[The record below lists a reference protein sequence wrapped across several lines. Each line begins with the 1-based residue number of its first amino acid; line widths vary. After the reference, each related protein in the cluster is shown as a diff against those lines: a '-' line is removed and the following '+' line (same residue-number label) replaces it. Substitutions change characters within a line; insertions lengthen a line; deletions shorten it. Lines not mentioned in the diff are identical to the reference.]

1 MSNPEPAYVHPRSA
15 VAVRRAGARL
25 SAVDPQNPP
34 HTYGPAGVV
43 PSPKAARGIIV
54 YIGLD
59 ESKAAADGTNLSVIA
74 GELQAYAKELA
85 SQAETQAVIAL
96 APEGRGSDIDAV
108 RAVATGS
115 PAATGTPAGTH
126 GPVRSRIPNRIHP
139 PALREEGEAAGA
151 QRAGGGPTGGFGSRL
166 GESFQGTAT
175 ERLRI
180 DIPRRE
186 VRIDGDLVDVTT
198 KEFDLLATLVSHA
211 DTTLPREDLIDAV
224 WSGGEVPDERT
235 VDVHIRRLR
244 RRLGEYASVV
254 RTMRG
259 SGYRYDTHPDVTVW
273 SATAH
278 R

>member
-1 MSNPEPAYVHPRSA
+1 
-15 VAVRRAGARL
+15 
-25 SAVDPQNPP
+25 
-34 HTYGPAGVV
+34 VV
-43 PSPKAARGIIV
+43 PSPKAARGVIV

-59 ESKAAADGTNLSVIA
+59 ESKAAADGTNLSAIA

-115 PAATGTPAGTH
+115 PAATGAPAANH
-126 GPVRSRIPNRIHP
+126 GPVPSRIPNRIHTP
-139 PALREEGEAAGA
+139 TLREEHAPAPEDPGGYGGRAREVNPDADG
-151 QRAGGGPTGGFGSRL
+151 QRPRKHN
-166 GESFQGTAT
+166 
-175 ERLRI
+175 
-180 DIPRRE
+180 PRRE
-186 VRIDGDLVDVTT
+186 
-198 KEFDLLATLVSHA
+198 E
-211 DTTLPREDLIDAV
+211 LISAV
-224 WSGGEVPDERT
+224 WSDGEVHDERT

-273 SATAH
+273 SATARH
-278 R
+278 

>member
-1 MSNPEPAYVHPRSA
+1 MPNPEPNYVHPRSA

-34 HTYGPAGVV
+34 HTYGPSGVV

-59 ESKAAADGTNLSVIA
+59 ESKAAADGTNLSAIA

-108 RAVATGS
+108 RAVANGS
-115 PAATGTPAGTH
+115 PAASGTPAGSH

-139 PALREEGEAAGA
+139 PTLRETEA
-151 QRAGGGPTGGFGSRL
+151 GP
-166 GESFQGTAT
+166 A

-211 DTTLPREDLIDAV
+211 DETLPREALIAAV
-224 WSGGEVPDERT
+224 WSGAEEPDERT

-244 RRLGEYASVV
+244 RRLGEHSSVI

-259 SGYRYDTHPDVTVW
+259 AGYRYDTHPDVTVW

>member
-1 MSNPEPAYVHPRSA
+1 MSNPEPDFVHPRSA
-15 VAVRRAGARL
+15 VATRRAGARL

-59 ESKAAADGTNLSVIA
+59 ESKAAADGTNLSAIA

-108 RAVATGS
+108 RAVANGS
-115 PAATGTPAGTH
+115 PAATGTPAGNH

-139 PALREEGEAAGA
+139 PALRNETDQQLTGGA
-151 QRAGGGPTGGFGSRL
+151 PTGGFGSRL
-166 GESFQGTAT
+166 GDSFAGAAS

-186 VRIDGDLVDVTT
+186 VRIDDELVDVTT

-211 DTTLPREDLIDAV
+211 DSTLPREDLIDAV
-224 WSGGEVPDERT
+224 WSGGDAPDERT

-244 RRLGEYASVV
+244 RRLGEYASVI

-259 SGYRYDTHPDVTVW
+259 TGYRYDTHPDVTVW

>member
-1 MSNPEPAYVHPRSA
+1 MPNPEPNYVHPRSA

-34 HTYGPAGVV
+34 HTYGPSGVV

-59 ESKAAADGTNLSVIA
+59 ESKAAADGTNLSAIA
-74 GELQAYAKELA
+74 VELQAYAKELA

-108 RAVATGS
+108 RAVANGS
-115 PAATGTPAGTH
+115 PAASGTPAGTH

-139 PALREEGEAAGA
+139 PALRDDAAAGGYGAHPGEA
-151 QRAGGGPTGGFGSRL
+151 FG
-166 GESFQGTAT
+166 EKAA

-198 KEFDLLATLVSHA
+198 KEFDLLATLVSHP
-211 DTTLPREDLIDAV
+211 DETLPRDALIAAV
-224 WSGGEVPDERT
+224 WSGSEEPDERT

-244 RRLGEYASVV
+244 RRLGEHSSVI

-259 SGYRYDTHPDVTVW
+259 AGYRYDTHPDVTVW

>member
-1 MSNPEPAYVHPRSA
+1 MSNPEPAYIHPRSA
-15 VAVRRAGARL
+15 VATRRAGARL

-54 YIGLD
+54 YVGLD
-59 ESKAAADGTNLSVIA
+59 ESKAAADGTNLSAIA
-74 GELQAYAKELA
+74 GELQAYARELA

-115 PAATGTPAGTH
+115 PAATGAPAGSH

-139 PALREEGEAAGA
+139 PSLREDPAPSGLPGQGFAARAGA
-151 QRAGGGPTGGFGSRL
+151 GSPN
-166 GESFQGTAT
+166 SAT

-186 VRIDGDLVDVTT
+186 VRIDGELVEVTT
-198 KEFDLLATLVSHA
+198 KEFDLLATLVAHA
-211 DTTLPREDLIDAV
+211 DSTLPREDLINAV

-244 RRLGEYASVV
+244 RRLGEFASVV

-273 SATAH
+273 SATAQ

>member
-1 MSNPEPAYVHPRSA
+1 MSS
-15 VAVRRAGARL
+15 
-25 SAVDPQNPP
+25 VDPQNPP
-34 HTYGPAGVV
+34 HTFGPAGVV

-54 YIGLD
+54 YVGLD
-59 ESKAAADGTNLSVIA
+59 ESKAAADGTNLSAIA

-96 APEGRGSDIDAV
+96 APEGRGNDIDAV
-108 RAVATGS
+108 RAVANGS
-115 PAATGTPAGTH
+115 PSATGTPAGTH

-139 PALREEGEAAGA
+139 PALRRDSEQGIGDPA
-151 QRAGGGPTGGFGSRL
+151 PTGGFGSRFD
-166 GESFQGTAT
+166 GNFQNRTS

-186 VRIDGDLVDVTT
+186 VRIDGDLIDVTT

-211 DTTLPREDLIDAV
+211 DSTLPREDLITAV

-244 RRLGEYASVV
+244 RRLGEYSSVI

>member
-1 MSNPEPAYVHPRSA
+1 MPNPEPNYVHPRSA

-34 HTYGPAGVV
+34 HTYGPSGVV

-59 ESKAAADGTNLSVIA
+59 ESKAAADGTNLSAIA

-115 PAATGTPAGTH
+115 PAASGTPAGTH

-139 PALREEGEAAGA
+139 PALRE
-151 QRAGGGPTGGFGSRL
+151 S
-166 GESFQGTAT
+166 ESFPEKAA

-186 VRIDGDLVDVTT
+186 VRIEGELVNVTT

-211 DTTLPREDLIDAV
+211 DETLPREALIAAV
-224 WSGGEVPDERT
+224 WSGADEPDERT

-244 RRLGEYASVV
+244 RRLGEHSSVI

>member
-1 MSNPEPAYVHPRSA
+1 MPNPEPNYVHPRSA

-34 HTYGPAGVV
+34 HTYGPSGVV

-59 ESKAAADGTNLSVIA
+59 ESKAAADGTNLSAIA

-108 RAVATGS
+108 RAVANGS
-115 PAATGTPAGTH
+115 PAASGTPAGTH

-139 PALREEGEAAGA
+139 PALRDDAAAGGYGAHPGEA
-151 QRAGGGPTGGFGSRL
+151 FG
-166 GESFQGTAT
+166 EKAA

-186 VRIDGDLVDVTT
+186 VRIDGVLVGVTT
-198 KEFDLLATLVSHA
+198 KEFDPAARRPHRRRVVGLGGTGRAHRRRPHPPAPAPPRRALLGHPHDEGCRLPVRHA
-211 DTTLPREDLIDAV
+211 PRRHRVVGDRAPV
-224 WSGGEVPDERT
+224 
-235 VDVHIRRLR
+235 IRVAPPTQEGVRLR
-244 RRLGEYASVV
+244 GYA
-254 RTMRG
+254 R
-259 SGYRYDTHPDVTVW
+259 
-273 SATAH
+273 
-278 R
+278 

>member
-1 MSNPEPAYVHPRSA
+1 MSIPEPDYAHPRSA
-15 VAVRRAGARL
+15 VATRRAGARL
-25 SAVDPQNPP
+25 SAVDPTNPP

-43 PSPKAARGIIV
+43 PSPRAARGIIV

-59 ESKAAADGTNLSVIA
+59 ESKAAADGTNLSAIA
-74 GELQAYAKELA
+74 GELQARAKELA

-108 RAVATGS
+108 RAVANGS
-115 PAATGTPAGTH
+115 PAATGTPAGSH

-139 PALREEGEAAGA
+139 PQLRENIEQPSVAPE
-151 QRAGGGPTGGFGSRL
+151 RIGGFASRL
-166 GESFQGTAT
+166 PDSFGAKAT

-186 VRIDGDLVDVTT
+186 VRVDGDLVDVTT

-211 DTTLPREDLIDAV
+211 DSTLPRESLIDAV
-224 WSGGEVPDERT
+224 WAGGEDPDVRT

-244 RRLGEYASVV
+244 RRLGEYASVI

>member
-1 MSNPEPAYVHPRSA
+1 MSESAYVHPRSA
-15 VAVRRAGARL
+15 VATRRAGARL
-25 SAVDPQNPP
+25 SAVDPANPP

-59 ESKAAADGTNLSVIA
+59 ESKAAADGTNLSAIA
-74 GELQAYAKELA
+74 AELQAYAKELA

-115 PAATGTPAGTH
+115 PAAAGSPAGTH

-139 PALREEGEAAGA
+139 PALREKAESATA
-151 QRAGGGPTGGFGSRL
+151 QAPTGGFGSRL
-166 GESFQGTAT
+166 NESYLSSPT

-186 VRIDGDLVDVTT
+186 VRIDGELVDVTT

-211 DTTLPREDLIDAV
+211 DSTLPREALIEAV
-224 WSGGEVPDERT
+224 WSGGDAPDERT

-259 SGYRYDTHPDVTVW
+259 AGYRYDTHPDVTVW

>member
-1 MSNPEPAYVHPRSA
+1 MSNSEPAYAHPRSA
-15 VAVRRAGARL
+15 AAIRRAGARL

-34 HTYGPAGVV
+34 HTFGPAGVV

-59 ESKAAADGTNLSVIA
+59 ESKAAADGTNLSAIA

-96 APEGRGSDIDAV
+96 APEGRGNDIDAV
-108 RAVATGS
+108 RAVANGS

-126 GPVRSRIPNRIHP
+126 GPVRSRIPSRIHP
-139 PALREEGEAAGA
+139 PPLRRESEQGIGEAA
-151 QRAGGGPTGGFGSRL
+151 PTGGFGSRFN
-166 GESFQGTAT
+166 GNFQNRAA

-186 VRIDGDLVDVTT
+186 VRIDGDLIDVTT

-211 DTTLPREDLIDAV
+211 DSTLPREDLIAAV

-244 RRLGEYASVV
+244 RRLGEYSTVI

-259 SGYRYDTHPDVTVW
+259 TGYRYDTHPDVTVW

>member
-1 MSNPEPAYVHPRSA
+1 MPNPEPNYVHPRSA

-34 HTYGPAGVV
+34 HTYGPSGVV

-59 ESKAAADGTNLSVIA
+59 ESKAAADGTNLSAIA

-108 RAVATGS
+108 RAVANGS
-115 PAATGTPAGTH
+115 PAASGTPAGSH

-139 PALREEGEAAGA
+139 PALRDEAAA
-151 QRAGGGPTGGFGSRL
+151 GGFGAPA
-166 GESFQGTAT
+166 GEGLAQKAA

-198 KEFDLLATLVSHA
+198 KEFDLLATLVSHP
-211 DTTLPREDLIDAV
+211 DETLPREALIAAV
-224 WSGGEVPDERT
+224 WSGAEEPDERT

-244 RRLGEYASVV
+244 RRLGEHASVI

-259 SGYRYDTHPDVTVW
+259 AGYRYDTHPDVTVW

>member
-1 MSNPEPAYVHPRSA
+1 MSNPEPAYAHPRSA
-15 VAVRRAGARL
+15 AAVRRAGARL

-34 HTYGPAGVV
+34 HTFGPPGVV
-43 PSPKAARGIIV
+43 ASPKAARGIIV

-59 ESKAAADGTNLSVIA
+59 ESKAAADGTNLSAIA

-96 APEGRGSDIDAV
+96 APEGRGNDIDAV
-108 RAVATGS
+108 RAVANGS

-139 PALREEGEAAGA
+139 PALRRDAEQSIGEAA
-151 QRAGGGPTGGFGSRL
+151 PTGGFGSRFD
-166 GESFQGTAT
+166 GNFQNRTA

-186 VRIDGDLVDVTT
+186 VRIDGDLIDVTS

-211 DTTLPREDLIDAV
+211 DSTLPREDLITAV

-244 RRLGEYASVV
+244 RRLGQYSSVI

>member
-1 MSNPEPAYVHPRSA
+1 MPNPEPAYVHPRSA
-15 VAVRRAGARL
+15 VATRRAGARL

-59 ESKAAADGTNLSVIA
+59 ETKAAADGTNLSAIA
-74 GELQAYAKELA
+74 AELQAYAKELA

-108 RAVATGS
+108 RAVANGS
-115 PAATGTPAGTH
+115 PAATGAPAATH

-139 PALREEGEAAGA
+139 PALREEAAPAAPAPRGFGG
-151 QRAGGGPTGGFGSRL
+151 RAGDAYTQATG
-166 GESFQGTAT
+166 

-186 VRIDGDLVDVTT
+186 VRIDGELVDVTT

-211 DTTLPREDLIDAV
+211 DETLPREDLITAV

-273 SATAH
+273 SATA
-278 R
+278 RR

>member
-15 VAVRRAGARL
+15 VATRRAGARL

-59 ESKAAADGTNLSVIA
+59 ESKAAADGTNLSAIA

-108 RAVATGS
+108 RAVANGS
-115 PAATGTPAGTH
+115 PAATGAPAATH

-139 PALREEGEAAGA
+139 PTLRDEDAAVEQTTRGFGGRAGA
-151 QRAGGGPTGGFGSRL
+151 LHTNA
-166 GESFQGTAT
+166 AC

-186 VRIDGDLVDVTT
+186 VRIDGELVDVTT

-211 DTTLPREDLIDAV
+211 DETLPREDLIDAV
-224 WSGGEVPDERT
+224 WSGGDAPDERT

-273 SATAH
+273 SATA
-278 R
+278 RR